1 MNENELLLIR
11 KYLNGNKARGLDDIS
26 IRMIKACGKPIAL
39 PLNLLFKTILEE
51 ETFSEDWRKSN
62 VAPIHKKRVQESDK
76 KLSTYQSSSHIQ

>member
-39 PLNLLFKTILEE
+39 PLKLLFKTILEE
-51 ETFSEDWRKSN
+51 GTFSEDWKKSN
-62 VAPIHKKRVQESDK
+62 VALTQKKSPR
-76 KLSTYQSSSHIQ
+76 I